1 MTDSGE
7 DLKAL
12 LASDDR
18 FAAPERG
25 DLLQGTVIA
34 QDSHGLIVDLG
45 RKRDGVVPQS
55 DLEKIPKEDTK
66 LKTGDLISVMVI
78 DPVDSDGNLLVS
90 ISQARESGDWLEA
103 RRVMENDELF
113 NAEATSFNKG
123 GLLVPFG
130 HITGFVPAS
139 HLSGLPRGLDE
150 GERLNYFNKIVGKQI
165 PLKIIE
171 VDPQRRRL
179 VLSERKANYVKREQL
194 LQELTEGEV
203 RTGTVCNLVHFGAF
217 LDLGG
222 IDGLVHISELDW
234 SYVDHPSDV
243 LEPGQ
248 EIEVYVLDVDR
259 ERERIALSRKR
270 LLPDPWYAIT
280 DELQV
285 GHAVEGRVTSLADFG
300 AFVDV
305 GKGVE
310 GLVHAS
316 EMPVGKVTMEE
327 LAPGQEV
334 GVRVLEID
342 HDQRHI
348 ALSMRGIAHQIGQSV
363 PSSVWEGRSGESAA
377 ERGTEDA

>member
-55 DLEKIPKEDTK
+55 DLEKIPKDDTK

-150 GERLNYFNKIVGKQI
+150 GERLNYFNKIIGKKI

-179 VLSERKANYVKREQL
+179 VLSERKAIRQWRQDQKADVIKAL
-194 LQELTEGEV
+194 KEGE
-203 RTGTVCNLVHFGAF
+203 H
-217 LDLGG
+217 
-222 IDGLVHISELDW
+222 
-234 SYVDHPSDV
+234 
-243 LEPGQ
+243 
-248 EIEVYVLDVDR
+248 
-259 ERERIALSRKR
+259 RKG
-270 LLPDPWYAIT
+270 
-280 DELQV
+280 V
-285 GHAVEGRVTSLADFG
+285 VTSLREFG
-300 AFVDV
+300 AFVDI
-305 GKGVE
+305 GGAD
-310 GLVHAS
+310 GLIHIS
-316 EMPVGKVTMEE
+316 ELSWTRIEDPSVVLEI
-327 LAPGQEV
+327 GQEV
-334 GVRVLEID
+334 ETLIIRLDDANNRIGLSLKRLEPNPWELAKEHIEDGQELEGEVTVLSAPGAFVLVAEDLEGLLKTPNGPGDLSPGLKVKVRVVDFDPERERLDLELID
-342 HDQRHI
+342 QT
-348 ALSMRGIAHQIGQSV
+348 S
-363 PSSVWEGRSGESAA
+363 
-377 ERGTEDA
+377 